1 MIDEIE
7 FDPALVGAWPVG
19 HEPAYDPGLE
29 EEVRAVLLETKS
41 KPSPKEELQ
50 NLLND
55 MQDELKAQFDVFRKI
70 RADAQAHLDGTEE
83 AEIKLAKAD
92 VKSASDALS
101 LIVRTIEK
109 VDGLQRTLAE
119 ERMRAEEE
127 SFDDAAY
134 QALLNDIDRKIAERV
149 EERARRLEG
158 GTEAANA
165 GTGPPGGGDGP
176 EECAQ

>member
-7 FDPALVGAWPVG
+7 FDPALAGAWPVARG
-19 HEPAYDPGLE
+19 ASYDPRLE
-29 EEVRAVLLETKS
+29 DEVRAVLLETKS
-41 KPSPKEELQ
+41 GPSPAEELQ
-50 NLLND
+50 KLLND
-55 MQDELKAQFDVFRKI
+55 MQGELKAQFEVFRKI
-70 RADAQAHLDGTEE
+70 RVDAQARLDGGEE
-83 AEIKLAKAD
+83 AEVKLAKAD

-134 QALLNDIDRKIAERV
+134 QSLLDDIDRRIGEQAER
-149 EERARRLEG
+149 RAQVLLEQRSVDPG
-158 GTEAANA
+158 G
-165 GTGPPGGGDGP
+165 GTGPPGGHT
-176 EECAQ
+176 